1 MALPRPSRRGLLL
14 ALACSVA
21 ALLAALSALPARWLL
36 LAAPPDG
43 IVSLADASG
52 TVWNGSAWIALGP
65 PGARRVLPQAL
76 QWQWHWRTLEM
87 ELRHPWLQGPLRL
100 SPGWTGATLSAQSL
114 RAPAAALSALGSPWN
129 TLAPQGTLELKWQ
142 TLPLGGRL
150 PAGPLAELRWRDAAT
165 ALAPVNPVGSYV
177 LRLQGDGKS
186 GGALALS
193 TESGLLDVSGQG
205 SLSPRGA
212 TFQGRATYAAKADV
226 AERAA
231 LDGLLSALGRRS
243 EDVVTF
249 GTGG

>member
-1 MALPRPSRRGLLL
+1 MAMALAHAGNGTAPS
-14 ALACSVA
+14 
-21 ALLAALSALPARWLL
+21 LAAGL
-36 LAAPPDG
+36 
-43 IVSLADASG
+43 
-52 TVWNGSAWIALGP
+52 
-65 PGARRVLPQAL
+65 
-76 QWQWHWRTLEM
+76 
-87 ELRHPWLQGPLRL
+87 LRL

-142 TLPLGGRL
+142 TLPLAPL

-205 SLSPRGA
+205 SLSSRGA
-212 TFQGRATYAAKADV
+212 KFQGARPMP
-226 AERAA
+226 
-231 LDGLLSALGRRS
+231 
-243 EDVVTF
+243 
-249 GTGG
+249 

>member
-1 MALPRPSRRGLLL
+1 M
-14 ALACSVA
+14 
-21 ALLAALSALPARWLL
+21 
-36 LAAPPDG
+36 
-43 IVSLADASG
+43 ADA
-52 TVWNGSAWIALGP
+52 
-65 PGARRVLPQAL
+65 
-76 QWQWHWRTLEM
+76 
-87 ELRHPWLQGPLRL
+87 
-100 SPGWTGATLSAQSL
+100 
-114 RAPAAALSALGSPWN
+114 AA
-129 TLAPQGTLELKWQ
+129 
-142 TLPLGGRL
+142 GRPL

-165 ALAPVNPVGSYV
+165 ALAPVNPVGGV

-186 GGALALS
+186 GGALS

-212 TFQGRATYAAKADV
+212 KFQGRATYAAKADV

>member
-1 MALPRPSRRGLLL
+1 MAMALAHAGNGTAPS
-14 ALACSVA
+14 
-21 ALLAALSALPARWLL
+21 LAARPA
-36 LAAPPDG
+36 AAEP
-43 IVSLADASG
+43 
-52 TVWNGSAWIALGP
+52 
-65 PGARRVLPQAL
+65 
-76 QWQWHWRTLEM
+76 
-87 ELRHPWLQGPLRL
+87 RL
-100 SPGWTGATLSAQSL
+100 TGATLSAQSL

-205 SLSPRGA
+205 SLSRAARSSRGA
-212 TFQGRATYAAKADV
+212 RPMPPRRTWPNARRWTACCPRWD
-226 AERAA
+226 
-231 LDGLLSALGRRS
+231 DGRRMW
-243 EDVVTF
+243 
-249 GTGG
+249 

>member
-52 TVWNGSAWIALGP
+52 TIWNGSAWIALGP
-65 PGARRVLPQAL
+65 PGARRAAAGPAMAMAL
-76 QWQWHWRTLEM
+76 AHAGNGTA
-87 ELRHPWLQGPLRL
+87 P
-100 SPGWTGATLSAQSL
+100 SL
-114 RAPAAALSALGSPWN
+114 AARPAAAESRLDRRHAIGAVAARAGRRAVGAGLALEHAG
-129 TLAPQGTLELKWQ
+129 AARHAGTRQ

-177 LRLQGDGKS
+177 LRLQ
-186 GGALALS
+186 AMA
-193 TESGLLDVSGQG
+193 
-205 SLSPRGA
+205 SP
-212 TFQGRATYAAKADV
+212 AA
-226 AERAA
+226 RWP
-231 LDGLLSALGRRS
+231 
-243 EDVVTF
+243 
-249 GTGG
+249 

>member
-1 MALPRPSRRGLLL
+1 
-14 ALACSVA
+14 
-21 ALLAALSALPARWLL
+21 
-36 LAAPPDG
+36 
-43 IVSLADASG
+43 
-52 TVWNGSAWIALGP
+52 
-65 PGARRVLPQAL
+65 
-76 QWQWHWRTLEM
+76 M

-212 TFQGRATYAAKADV
+212 KFQGARPMPQGGRGRTRGAGRPAVRAGTTVGGCGDVRDGRLSSAA
-226 AERAA
+226 
-231 LDGLLSALGRRS
+231 G
-243 EDVVTF
+243 
-249 GTGG
+249 

>member
-1 MALPRPSRRGLLL
+1 M
-14 ALACSVA
+14 
-21 ALLAALSALPARWLL
+21 
-36 LAAPPDG
+36 
-43 IVSLADASG
+43 ADA
-52 TVWNGSAWIALGP
+52 
-65 PGARRVLPQAL
+65 
-76 QWQWHWRTLEM
+76 
-87 ELRHPWLQGPLRL
+87 
-100 SPGWTGATLSAQSL
+100 
-114 RAPAAALSALGSPWN
+114 AA
-129 TLAPQGTLELKWQ
+129 ERY
-142 TLPLGGRL
+142 RL

-243 EDVVTF
+243 DDVVTF

>member
-1 MALPRPSRRGLLL
+1 M
-14 ALACSVA
+14 
-21 ALLAALSALPARWLL
+21 
-36 LAAPPDG
+36 
-43 IVSLADASG
+43 
-52 TVWNGSAWIALGP
+52 
-65 PGARRVLPQAL
+65 
-76 QWQWHWRTLEM
+76 
-87 ELRHPWLQGPLRL
+87 
-100 SPGWTGATLSAQSL
+100 
-114 RAPAAALSALGSPWN
+114 
-129 TLAPQGTLELKWQ
+129 
-142 TLPLGGRL
+142 
-150 PAGPLAELRWRDAAT
+150 AELRWRDAAT

-212 TFQGRATYAAKADV
+212 KFQGRAYAAKADV